1 MSEFDSRELRDG
13 FGEFLTGVTVVT
25 TRGADGEPAGLTVN
39 SFSSL
44 SLDPPLVL
52 FALGKSSDTLAAF
65 EPGNGFVIHIL
76 AADQV
81 DLSLRFSI
89 REIGRFEGLEWSPG
103 FDELP
108 VIAGTLA
115 TFECSREHTYDGG
128 DHLIL
133 VGRIERLT
141 IGDRTRPAL
150 GYFRSR
156 YISQVGPERIIG
168 S

>member
-13 FGEFLTGVTVVT
+13 FAEFLTGVTVVT
-25 TRGADGEPAGLTVN
+25 TRDADDEPAGLTVN

-52 FALGKSSDTLAAF
+52 FSIGKSADTFAAF
-65 EPGNGFVIHIL
+65 EAGNGFVIHVL
-76 AADQV
+76 AGDQV
-81 DLSLRFSI
+81 DMSLQFSTK
-89 REIGRFEGLEWSPG
+89 EIDRFEGVEWSPG
-103 FDELP
+103 FEGLP
-108 VIAGTLA
+108 LIVGTLA

-156 YISQVGPERIIG
+156 YISQA
-168 S
+168 

>member
-25 TRGADGEPAGLTVN
+25 TRDANGEPAGLTVN

-44 SLDPPLVL
+44 SLDPPLAL
-52 FALGKSSDTLAAF
+52 FSIGKSADTCAAF
-65 EPGNGFVIHIL
+65 EAGNGFVIHVL
-76 AADQV
+76 AGDQV
-81 DLSLRFSI
+81 DMSSQFSI
-89 REIGRFEGLEWSPG
+89 KEIDRFEGVEWSPG
-103 FDELP
+103 LDDLP
-108 VIAGTLA
+108 LIAGTLA

-141 IGDRTRPAL
+141 VADRTRPAL

-156 YISQVGPERIIG
+156 YISQA
-168 S
+168 